1 MPSPLAPLH
10 GHTEFSR
17 DAALCLA
24 RLSALAYQNDATEIL
39 AGLKQM
45 AGEDSVRDLYDVRIS
60 LIDEDDAQALVISD
74 AKVCVVAFRGSE
86 MNRKDWSRN
95 FEATRTD
102 YDGLSYH
109 TGFLEAYLSLRNKL
123 INACYDHKIGESGKA
138 MFLTGH
144 SQGGAIA
151 GLEASIIW
159 PCSAAAVYT
168 FNAPRFGGRNVCQY
182 VASRLA
188 GKYFRVEFG
197 NDIVSRIPRFF
208 RWKKFPLIPTPR
220 RFYDAGC
227 HMYVT
232 KEGEILRSPSRAR
245 LWRERFR
252 GFRFDMLRNHLIDG
266 LIKALS
272 R

>member
-10 GHTEFSR
+10 GHTGFSR

-24 RLSALAYQNDATEIL
+24 RLSALAYQNDATAIL
-39 AGLKQM
+39 VGLKEM

-60 LIDEDDAQALVISD
+60 LIEEDDAQALVISD

-86 MNRKDWSRN
+86 MHWKDWARN
-95 FEATRTD
+95 FEATPTD
-102 YDGLSYH
+102 IDGLMVH
-109 TGFLEAYLSLRNKL
+109 TGFYDAYASLVRKL
-123 INACYDHKIGESGKA
+123 GNALYDHEAHSKA
-138 MFLTGH
+138 AILTGH

-151 GLEASIIW
+151 GI
-159 PCSAAAVYT
+159 AATVAWTAIPVVTYT
-168 FNAPRFGGRNVCQY
+168 FNAPRFGGFAVREFLTDRRRRN
-182 VASRLA
+182 
-188 GKYFRVEFG
+188 YFRVEFG
-197 NDIVSRIPRFF
+197 NDIVSRVPRFF
-208 RWKKFPLIPTPR
+208 RWKKFPLFPTLR

-245 LWRERFR
+245 LWRERFS

-272 R
+272 Q